1 MTTITIPKILFGQ
14 QKQKL
19 VAVPVATYK
28 EFLTWQRGQSQPRQ
42 FKTFIPTVADKK
54 DLARA
59 RKNFAQG
66 KYIKWS
72 DLKHELGLAG

>member
-1 MTTITIPKILFGQ
+1 MTTITIPKILFSQ

-19 VAVPVATYK
+19 IAVPTSAYK
-28 EFLTWQRGQSQPRQ
+28 EFLTWQKEQGQPRQ
-42 FKTFIPTVADKK
+42 FKTFVPTAAEKR

-59 RKNFAQG
+59 GKNFAQG

-72 DLKHELGLAG
+72 DLKHELGLAS

>member
-1 MTTITIPKILFGQ
+1 MTTITIPKILSGR
-14 QKQKL
+14 QKHKL
-19 VAVPVATYK
+19 VAVPSEDYK
-28 EFLTWQRGQSQPRQ
+28 EFLTWQKEQKHLRQ
-42 FKTFIPTVADKK
+42 FKTFTPTAAEKK
-54 DLARA
+54 ELARA

>member
-1 MTTITIPKILFGQ
+1 MTTITIPKILSGQ

-19 VAVPVATYK
+19 VAVPTAVYK
-28 EFLTWQRGQSQPRQ
+28 EFLTWQKERKHLRH
-42 FKTFIPTVADKK
+42 FKTFMPTAAEKK

-59 RKNFAQG
+59 QKNLAQG

-72 DLKHELGLAG
+72 NLKNELGLAS

>member
-1 MTTITIPKILFGQ
+1 MTTITIPKILFGR

-28 EFLTWQRGQSQPRQ
+28 EFLTWQKEFRV
-42 FKTFIPTVADKK
+42 FKTFKPTAAEKR

-59 RKNFAQG
+59 KKNFAQG
-66 KYIKWS
+66 NYIKWS
-72 DLKHELGLAG
+72 DLKHELGFVN